1 MGGAASC
8 GARGGGMT
16 KFASL
21 TRIGSALCQ
30 IRNSA
35 LVAVARS
42 LTRRAFFIQFPAA
55 RACAHGDMR
64 GLADRLPRAA
74 QGGEAKAH
82 PLRNIE
88 FAGMSLKK
96 HSPASC
102 PASDGG
108 AS

>member
-1 MGGAASC
+1 
-8 GARGGGMT
+8 MT
-16 KFASL
+16 EFFSL
-21 TRIGSALCQ
+21 TRIGSALYQ

-55 RACAHGDMR
+55 RACARGDMR
-64 GLADRLPRAA
+64 GPADRLPRAA
-74 QGGEAKAH
+74 QGGRSTKA
-82 PLRNIE
+82 PLRHSK
-88 FAGMSLKK
+88 FAGMSLKE

-102 PASDGG
+102 PASDGR